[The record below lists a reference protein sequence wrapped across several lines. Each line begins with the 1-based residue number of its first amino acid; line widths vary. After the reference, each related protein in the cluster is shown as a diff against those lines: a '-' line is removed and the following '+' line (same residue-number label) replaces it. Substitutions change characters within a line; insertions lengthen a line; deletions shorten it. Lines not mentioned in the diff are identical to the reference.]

1 MKPLDYEMS
10 FPTIDSDIEAWKE
23 KIIET
28 GTFPEELMC
37 GDDSLEVR
45 RWYILYLLKEEEF
58 ERAGKSLETINRND
72 FVGTLAGSWLYL
84 ADMSLLIEKNE
95 FSEALIAGEQSLRI
109 LAAMETDRSHTDYIA
124 IVAHVIYNLARI
136 HHCVGENV
144 RAEKELMKAQKL
156 LEKLAKRNKMRFG
169 VSIVN
174 AIEASTTIFNSR
186 LKQMNVLAHYQVTTD
201 LYLDKAH
208 QGITHAIY
216 DLVEA
221 LQKEGDLHLKIGNH
235 RDAVKYYT
243 KALRYQKKVTPKM
256 GEREL
261 RISINMARALL
272 HIHNRKSTAEQLL
285 QSLLPFAERLGAM
298 NEKNEIQ
305 ALLEHKGKSFDFM
318 GFLKKI
324 F

>member
-1 MKPLDYEMS
+1 MS
-10 FPTIDSDIEAWKE
+10 FPELCVNIEKWKE
-23 KIIET
+23 LIAET
-28 GTFPEELMC
+28 NELPTELM
-37 GDDSLEVR
+37 DWEESLDVR
-45 RWYILYLLKEEEF
+45 RWFILYLLQNEWY
-58 ERAGKSLETINRND
+58 ERAEASLASINRHDYDN
-72 FVGTLAGSWLYL
+72 TLSGAWLYL
-84 ADMSLLIEKNE
+84 ADMSLLIEKND

-109 LAAMETDRSHTDYIA
+109 LAAMETDRSHIDYIA

-156 LEKLAKRNKMRFG
+156 LDKLAKKNKIRFG

-208 QGITHAIY
+208 QGITYAIY
-216 DLVEA
+216 DLVDA

-285 QSLLPFAERLGAM
+285 NTLLPLAEHLGAI

-305 ALLEHKGKSFDFM
+305 ALLEHKGKSFDFIN
-318 GFLKKI
+318 FLKKI